1 MKKTHIFGI
10 LVIALA
16 IIIIISTAQ
25 NSSAY
30 VSFTEAFE
38 MSQAGN
44 SNNIQVPTTCM
55 LAGNSNNIHVVGTLK
70 KDNAGNI
77 VGIRKGEDKTSFSFI
92 MVDENRKEQLVFYKE
107 PMPADFTK
115 SEQVVVVGQY
125 KQDIFVADEILMK
138 CPSKYVEENP
148 DFESTY

>member
-38 MSQAGN
+38 MSQ
-44 SNNIQVPTTCM
+44 
-55 LAGNSNNIHVVGTLK
+55 AGNSNNIHVVGTLK